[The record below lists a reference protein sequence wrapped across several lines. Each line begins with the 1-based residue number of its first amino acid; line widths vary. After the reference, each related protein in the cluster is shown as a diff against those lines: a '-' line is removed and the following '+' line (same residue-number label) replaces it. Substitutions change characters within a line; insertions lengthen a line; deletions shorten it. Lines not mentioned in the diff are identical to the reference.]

1 MPSPYDNKI
10 NHAAGAAGEKLNSTC
25 LDSCVDYK
33 PTRFPTHNQ
42 SKQSLLRECFNLG
55 SQRTRE
61 RVAIISVTKQADC
74 SSRLCSQLL
83 YVETEEINPIGTRG
97 GTARLFLEEYFSL
110 GYNIFKLRDKQTYKH
125 VNCFLGGW
133 LRDKS
138 KLNVVETNTKSVLN
152 N

>member
-42 SKQSLLRECFNLG
+42 SKQSLMRECFNLA

-61 RVAIISVTKQADC
+61 RVAIINVTKQADC

-97 GTARLFLEEYFSL
+97 GNSQTIFGRVFFSRLQYFQIARQT
-110 GYNIFKLRDKQTYKH
+110 NIQTRKL
-125 VNCFLGGW
+125 L
-133 LRDKS
+133 LRRM
-138 KLNVVETNTKSVLN
+138 VPRQI
-152 N
+152 

>member
-42 SKQSLLRECFNLG
+42 SKQSLMRECFNLG

-83 YVETEEINPIGTRG
+83 YVETEKNKPNWHAWRHSQTIFGRVFFSRLQYFQIARQTNIQTR
-97 GTARLFLEEYFSL
+97 
-110 GYNIFKLRDKQTYKH
+110 KL
-125 VNCFLGGW
+125 L
-133 LRDKS
+133 LRRM
-138 KLNVVETNTKSVLN
+138 VTRQI
-152 N
+152 